1 MKKILD
7 STCSKVLNKHVPWK
21 KRYTRGSQRPF
32 MNKHISKEIMERSKL
47 RNNFLKTKNNTDKF
61 NYNKQLNF
69 CVSLIRKKKSKYFAN
84 QNIKDI
90 ADNKKCWKIIKPC
103 FSDKSK
109 NSERIVLNENDEVV
123 MEDDKVALTLNT
135 FFSNIVTSLN
145 IPKFKNCNLLSER
158 ILQPT
163 LRATLKFANHLSI
176 SAIKKYNRT
185 RHQFFFSAFEKEDTN

>member
-1 MKKILD
+1 MCIPYTKK
-7 STCSKVLNKHVPWK
+7 
-21 KRYTRGSQRPF
+21 
-32 MNKHISKEIMERSKL
+32 E
-47 RNNFLKTKNNTDKF
+47 
-61 NYNKQLNF
+61 
-69 CVSLIRKKKSKYFAN
+69 N
-84 QNIKDI
+84 QNISQI
-90 ADNKKCWKIIKPC
+90 KISKTLQTTKSFGKLLNPC

-109 NSERIVLNENDEVV
+109 NSERIVLNENDEVD

>member
-1 MKKILD
+1 
-7 STCSKVLNKHVPWK
+7 
-21 KRYTRGSQRPF
+21 
-32 MNKHISKEIMERSKL
+32 MERSKL

-90 ADNKKCWKIIKPC
+90 ADNKKFWKIIKSC

-109 NSERIVLNENDEVV
+109 NSERIVLNENDEIV